1 MLLIGSVE
9 YLPNHFCSFFW
20 PFLSGYM
27 ALFANEL
34 MISDHKT
41 QGTTYGRYFCDTCL
55 FSLQLKCRLMKAA
68 LPLANF

>member
-9 YLPNHFCSFFW
+9 YLIISVRIFG

-41 QGTTYGRYFCDTCL
+41 QGTTCVGTFAIRVFFLYNSNAD
-55 FSLQLKCRLMKAA
+55 
-68 LPLANF
+68 

>member
-9 YLPNHFCSFFW
+9 YLPNHFCSFFG

-41 QGTTYGRYFCDTCL
+41 QGTTCVGTFAIRVFFLYNSSAD
-55 FSLQLKCRLMKAA
+55 
-68 LPLANF
+68 